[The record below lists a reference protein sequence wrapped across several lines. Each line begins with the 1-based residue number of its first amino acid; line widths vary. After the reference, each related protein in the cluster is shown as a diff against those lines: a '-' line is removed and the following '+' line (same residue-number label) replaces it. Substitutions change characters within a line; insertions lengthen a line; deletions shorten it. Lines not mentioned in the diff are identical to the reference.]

1 MQRFY
6 QQQLQTMA
14 TTATMEMEMGMGM
27 GMGLSRMS
35 DDEYSSEFGT
45 PRPGTRE
52 ISESDY
58 ASESTS
64 RWIFSQVAK
73 LSAQETKRKIVSRT
87 VYRMAANKRVKDAFD
102 SLEKAVECGCSADC
116 SVEMTQADFQLLKK
130 AIEMFNVKIRMFDSV
145 TVSDLAAMR
154 EKAQLAIYHANITPL
169 KERELMQWMNDLTG
183 ELRRVNS
190 MMPVGVPSQQAQ
202 IMHSSGITL
211 CNVLSPETIRR
222 RFISLKNLT
231 DAIRSDLV
239 IFLTS
244 ESRKLDRTAV
254 VNQIKEAIR
263 RKASQ

>member
-14 TTATMEMEMGMGM
+14 TTATMEM

-64 RWIFSQVAK
+64 RWIFSQLAK

-87 VYRMAANKRVKDAFD
+87 VYRMAANKRVKDALD
-102 SLEKAVECGCSADC
+102 SLEKAVECGCSAGC
-116 SVEMTQADFQLLKK
+116 SAGCSDEMTQADFQLLKK
-130 AIEMFNVKIRMFDSV
+130 SIEMFNVKIRMFDSV

-183 ELRRVNS
+183 ELRRVNT
-190 MMPVGVPSQQAQ
+190 MRPIGVPSQQAQ